1 MSVSDIQAR
10 QIERQKQ
17 TITNL
22 KEEKAKLQKRVH
34 ELERDLGI
42 FEEEGF
48 IEPPSLPLIIVGAG
62 YKARPICEVHG
73 EMLRYEHDIWRC
85 EACKTSV
92 DLSQSLKWIREEFD
106 GVVVIK

>member
-1 MSVSDIQAR
+1 MTDVQLR
-10 QIERQKQ
+10 QIEGLKK
-17 TITNL
+17 TVTNL
-22 KEEKAKLQKRVH
+22 KKKNAELQKKNHR
-34 ELERDLGI
+34 LERDLGI
-42 FEEEGF
+42 FKEEGF
-48 IEPPSLPLIIVGAG
+48 IEPPSLPLIIIGAG
-62 YKARPICEVHG
+62 YRARPICEVHG